1 MKQSFSRLLVITIM
15 FLPIQWVLA
24 ADSDSLPCG
33 LNCQVNYTTV
43 QDVDEIVNEFVGNGQ
58 ALATVEKS
66 AETGVFTITLPNGRM
81 LSVVPVGLTLKSQ
94 EMVQRQLM
102 ETEEGHLRL
111 RSQSGA
117 EIRLRSEF
125 HHEAQAIGE
134 LLRAGWTNIE
144 WFEDRIEID
153 SPGGERMSFGP
164 DMEITPGQA
173 TGTTSISL
181 DADGHLLVRYQNGI
195 LQRLHAR
202 AHDRVQLRDQVRSQ
216 LQQQLQIHPD
226 GTLTVQLEG
235 HQHRYRLRAALRWRG
250 IVDQPGFFTE
260 QNRLHYRYRD
270 GWEQEIVS
278 LP

>member
-1 MKQSFSRLLVITIM
+1 MTQSFSKLLVITIM
-15 FLPIQWVLA
+15 FLPVQWVLA
-24 ADSDSLPCG
+24 ADSLPCG

-58 ALATVEKS
+58 ALATVERS

-111 RSQSGA
+111 RSQSGT

-125 HHEAQAIGE
+125 HHEGQAIGE

-164 DMEITPGQA
+164 DMEITPEQA

-181 DADGHLLVRYQNGI
+181 DADGNLLVRYQNGF
-195 LQRLHAR
+195 LQRFHAR

-216 LQQQLQIHPD
+216 LQQQLHIHPD
-226 GTLTVQLEG
+226 GTLSVQLEG
-235 HQHRYRLRAALRWRG
+235 HQHRYRLGAALRWRG
-250 IVDQPGFFTE
+250 IVDQPGFFAE
-260 QNRLHYRYRD
+260 QNRLHFRYRD